1 MITARWFG
9 CLVALSLS
17 ATALAD
23 DGRAYAVDA
32 ARSTLGYTIVH
43 KLKEASATSRRV
55 EGKLQLGADGRLR
68 VAIRAPVA
76 SFDSGNSSRDAH
88 MQETTEAAKFPYV
101 SFRGAGQIAL
111 PQTYPATVRTSV
123 AGELDFHG
131 RKKTEIFNV
140 ELIFASATEVRAR
153 GRFDVSLDA
162 YQVERPSLLLMKIDD
177 RCQIEAD
184 LQLREGR

>member
-1 MITARWFG
+1 MTTARLFG
-9 CLVALSLS
+9 FLCALSLASS
-17 ATALAD
+17 AIAEE
-23 DGRAYAVDA
+23 GHAYAVDA
-32 ARSTLGYTIVH
+32 ARSSLGYTIVH

-55 EGKLQLGADGRLR
+55 EGKLQIGADGRLR
-68 VAIRAPVA
+68 VAIRAAVA

-88 MQETTEAAKFPYV
+88 MQETTEGSKFPFV
-101 SFRGAGQIAL
+101 SYRGAGQVAMPTTFPSTL
-111 PQTYPATVRTSV
+111 RTTVV
-123 AGELDFHG
+123 GELDFHG
-131 RKKTEIFNV
+131 RKKAETLNV
-140 ELIFASATEVRAR
+140 ELVFASATEVRAR